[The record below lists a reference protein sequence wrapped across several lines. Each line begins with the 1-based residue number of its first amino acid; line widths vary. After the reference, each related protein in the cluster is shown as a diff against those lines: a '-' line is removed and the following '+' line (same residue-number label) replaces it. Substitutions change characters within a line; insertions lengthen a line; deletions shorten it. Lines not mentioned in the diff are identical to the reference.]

1 MTFVQWVEYH
11 AKSIFFVALFLSA
24 AGAVAVTSLP
34 VGLFPQVAFP
44 RVEVSLDSG
53 DRPAD
58 QMAQLVTRP
67 VEEALRVIP
76 GVQDVTSG
84 SSRGGAQISID
95 FGWGRDMTAATLQV
109 DTALSHIMSSL
120 PPGTTSITRRM
131 EPTVFPIIAY
141 ALTSDKVSITDLRD
155 LVKFQITPLL
165 TTVPGLAK
173 VDMVGGADAE
183 VQVLV
188 DPHKLDAYG
197 LSESDLVTALTT
209 SNVLQA
215 MGRLEDHNKL
225 YIVISNSNL
234 IDIEQVRDVV
244 LRSDSHSVVKIR
256 DVAEV
261 KDGTVPQWVRVVEDG
276 KNAVLFQVYEQPDG
290 NAVQIAGLVRDKLA
304 TFKWPDGVTVANW
317 YDQSTLVVESA
328 GSVRDAVLIGLV
340 LSGIVLFLFLRSW
353 SVILVAVLIVPATL
367 FVTVLLLQLTGQ
379 SFNIMTLGGIAAAV
393 GLIIDDVIVMVE
405 HIARRAGAV
414 NRDYDDIP
422 LGKDAVLPA
431 GQEFLRPLMGSS
443 IATMIVFVPLAF
455 LSGIT
460 GAFSKTL
467 AITMAAALLISML
480 MVSFVVPLLA
490 RSVINFK
497 TWHDP
502 AADKDSWYVRQHGKL
517 LGGLFR
523 HRWLLLVI
531 FGPIMVIG
539 YFAYENVPTGF
550 MPKADESGFI
560 IDYMTLPGTSLAE
573 TDREVKQVEQILR
586 DTPEVLTF
594 SRRTG
599 LGLGGTD
606 LDEPNIGDFFVRLKP
621 QPRRPIDEIM
631 HEVLLKIQTN
641 VPGVD
646 CDLAQL
652 MEDLIGDLTAVPQ
665 PIEIKLFADDPAQL
679 IPTAKRVGS
688 AIEVIPGVTEM
699 ENGVVLAGDALNV
712 TIDPVKASIEG
723 MTTQDISSQVN
734 DYLTGNVATQLTQ
747 PLKTVGVRVSLNP
760 TLRRRDEDISK
771 LPIRASDGHIFP
783 LERVAT
789 LSTEVGQP
797 EVHRSN
803 LQQMIAV
810 TARIEKRDL
819 VSTIN
824 DVQKTLQ
831 QPGFLPAGVH
841 YELGGLYK
849 QQQIAF
855 AGLAKVFGAALIAE
869 MILLAF
875 LYERFWLPII
885 IIGTSLLSTT
895 AVFMMLWATGVELNI
910 TALMGM
916 TMIIGISTEMA
927 IFYVSEYT
935 ELAHHMPAHEALR
948 EASKNRLRPITMTT
962 LAAIFTLLPLALA
975 IGPGSG
981 IQQPLALSIIAGL
994 LLQFP
999 TVLLAMPVLISFTVR
1014 HDHRATAP
1022 TAGTRQPAPSPASAP
1037 AE

>member
-1 MTFVQWVEYH
+1 MTFVRWVEFH
-11 AKSIFFVALFLSA
+11 SRSILFVALSLA
-24 AGAVAVTSLP
+24 VAGAFAATSLP

-58 QMAQLVTRP
+58 QMAQTVTRP

-76 GVQDVTSG
+76 GVQEVRSG
-84 SSRGGAQISID
+84 SSRGSAQISVD

-109 DTALSHIMSSL
+109 DTALSHIMSAL
-120 PPGTTSITRRM
+120 PPGTKSVTRRM

-141 ALTSDKVSITDLRD
+141 GLTSDKYSITELRD
-155 LVKFQITPLL
+155 LVKFQVVPLL

-188 DPHKLDAYG
+188 DPHKLDTYG
-197 LSESDLVTALTT
+197 LSETDIVNALTAA
-209 SNVLQA
+209 NVLQA
-215 MGRLEDHNKL
+215 IGRLEDHNKL

-234 IDIEQVRDVV
+234 IDTEQVKDVV
-244 LRSDSHSVVKIR
+244 LRSDAHSVVRVR

-290 NAVQIAGLVRDKLA
+290 NAVQIAGRVRDKLA
-304 TFKWPDGVTVANW
+304 SFKWPDGVNVANW

-353 SVILVAVLIVPATL
+353 RVILVAVLIVPATL
-367 FVTVLLLQLTGQ
+367 FITVLLLQLTGQ

-405 HIARRAGAV
+405 HIARRAGALA
-414 NRDYDDIP
+414 RPFDDIP
-422 LGKDAVLPA
+422 LGRDAVLPA
-431 GQEFLRPLMGSS
+431 GQEFLPPLIGSS
-443 IATMIVFVPLAF
+443 LATMIVFVPLAF
-455 LSGIT
+455 LSGVT

-480 MVSFVVPLLA
+480 MVAFVVPVLS
-490 RSVINFK
+490 RSVIDFR

-502 AADKDSWYVRQHGKL
+502 AADKTGWYVKAHGKL
-517 LGGLFR
+517 LSGLFR
-523 HRWLLLVI
+523 RRWLLLVM
-531 FGPIMVIG
+531 FAPVMVLG
-539 YFAYENVPTGF
+539 YFAYQNVPTGF

-560 IDYMTLPGTSLAE
+560 IDYRTLPGTSLAE
-573 TDREVKQVEQILR
+573 TDREVKQVEDILKE
-586 DTPEVLTF
+586 TPEVDTF

-606 LDEPNIGDFFVRLKP
+606 LDEPNHGDFFVRLKP
-621 QPRRPIDEIM
+621 QPRRPIDDIM
-631 HEVLLKIQTN
+631 AEVLLKIQTR

-646 CDLAQL
+646 ADLAQL

-665 PIEIKLFADDPAQL
+665 PIEIQLFADDPAKL
-679 IPTAKRVGS
+679 VPTAKRVGS
-688 AIEVIPGVTEM
+688 AIAIIPGVTEM
-699 ENGVVLAGDALNV
+699 QDGVVLAGDALNL
-712 TIDPVKASIEG
+712 TIDPVKASLEG
-723 MTTQDISSQVN
+723 MTAQDISNQVN

-747 PLKTVGVRVSLNP
+747 PLKTVGVRVALDP
-760 TLRRRDEDISK
+760 ALRRRDQDIAK
-771 LPIRASDGHIFP
+771 LPIRAADGHIFP

-789 LSTEVGQP
+789 LERQVGQP
-797 EVHRSN
+797 EVYRAN
-803 LQQMIAV
+803 LQQTLSV

-819 VSTIN
+819 ASTIA
-824 DVQKTLQ
+824 DVEKTLQ
-831 QPGFLPAGVH
+831 QPGMIPPGVR

-855 AGLAKVFGAALIAE
+855 AGLAKVFAAALIAE
-869 MILLAF
+869 LVLLAF
-875 LYERFWLPII
+875 LYERFWLPLI

-895 AVFMMLWATGVELNI
+895 AVFMILWATGVELNI

-927 IFYVSEYT
+927 IFYVSEYS
-935 ELAHHMPAHEALR
+935 ELARHMPAHEALR

-975 IGPGSG
+975 LGPGSG

-994 LLQFP
+994 MLQFP

-1014 HDHRATAP
+1014 RDQRAT
-1022 TAGTRQPAPSPASAP
+1022 TPASGVPQSIP

>member
-1 MTFVQWVEYH
+1 M
-11 AKSIFFVALFLSA
+11 FVAMALA
-24 AGAVAVTSLP
+24 VAGAFAVTSLP

-44 RVEVSLDSG
+44 RVQVSLDSG

-58 QMAQLVTRP
+58 QMAQMVTRP

-95 FGWGRDMTAATLQV
+95 FGWGRDMTAATLQI

-120 PPGTTSITRRM
+120 PAGTTSITRRM

-141 ALTSDKVSITDLRD
+141 GLTSDKFSVTELRD
-155 LVKFQITPLL
+155 LVKFQIIPLL

-173 VDMVGGADAE
+173 VDFVGGADAE
-183 VQVLV
+183 VQVMV

-197 LSESDLVTALTT
+197 LSEADIVTALTAA
-209 SNVLQA
+209 NVLQA
-215 MGRLEDHNKL
+215 IGRLEDHNKL
-225 YIVISNSNL
+225 YIVISKSDL
-234 IDIEQVRDVV
+234 VETEQVKDVV
-244 LRSDSHSVVKIR
+244 LRSDSHSVVRIR
-256 DVAEV
+256 DVADV
-261 KDGTVPQWVRVVEDG
+261 KDGVVPQWTRVVVDG
-276 KNAVLFQVYEQPDG
+276 KNAVVFQVYEQPDG
-290 NAVQIAGLVRDKLA
+290 NAVQIAGLVRNKLA
-304 TFKWPDGVTVANW
+304 EFKWPDGVTVSNW

-353 SVILVAVLIVPATL
+353 RVILVAVLIVPATL
-367 FVTVLLLQLTGQ
+367 FITVLLLQVTGQ
-379 SFNIMTLGGIAAAV
+379 TFNIMTLGGIAAAV

-405 HIARRAGAV
+405 HIARRAGAI
-414 NRDYDDIP
+414 NREYDDIP
-422 LGKDAVLPA
+422 LGRDAVLPA
-431 GQEFLRPLMGSS
+431 GQEFLPPLMGSS
-443 IATMIVFVPLAF
+443 LATMIVFIPLAF

-480 MVSFVVPLLA
+480 MVAFVVPVLS
-490 RSVINFK
+490 RSVINFT

-517 LGGLFR
+517 LSGLFR
-523 HRWLLLVI
+523 HRWLLALI
-531 FGPIMVIG
+531 FIPVMVAG
-539 YFAYENVPTGF
+539 YFAYQNVPTGF
-550 MPKADESGFI
+550 MPKADEGGFI
-560 IDYMTLPGTSLAE
+560 IDYRTLPGTSLAE
-573 TDREVKQVEQILR
+573 TDREIRQVEDILKE
-586 DTPEVLTF
+586 TPEVLTY

-599 LGLGGTD
+599 FGLGGAD
-606 LDEPNIGDFFVRLKP
+606 LNEPNRGDFFVRLKSY
-621 QPRRPIDEIM
+621 PRRPIDEIM
-631 HEVLLKIQTN
+631 SEVLLKIQTN

-646 CDLAQL
+646 ADPAQL

-665 PIEIKLFADDPAQL
+665 PIEIRLFADDPAKL
-679 IPTAKRVGS
+679 IPTAKRVGA

-699 ENGVVLAGDALNV
+699 ETGVVLAGDALNV
-712 TIDPVKASIEG
+712 TIDPVKASLEG
-723 MTTQDISSQVN
+723 MTTQDVSTQVN
-734 DYLTGNVATQLTQ
+734 DYLSGNVATQLAQ
-747 PLKTVGVRVSLNP
+747 PLKTVGVRVSLSP
-760 TLRRRDEDISK
+760 SLRRRDQDVEK

-789 LSTEVGQP
+789 IVPEIGQP
-797 EVHRSN
+797 EIDRAN
-803 LQQMIAV
+803 LQQMLAV
-810 TARIEKRDL
+810 TARIENRDL
-819 VSTIN
+819 SSTIA

-831 QPGFLPAGVH
+831 QPGMLPEGVH

-855 AGLAKVFGAALIAE
+855 AGLAKVFAGALIAE
-869 MILLAF
+869 LILLAF

-885 IIGTSLLSTT
+885 IIATSLLSTT
-895 AVFMMLWATGVELNI
+895 AVFMILWATGVELNI

-994 LLQFP
+994 MLQFP

-1014 HDHRATAP
+1014 HDHRATVPPATGVRRPAPAPAP
-1022 TAGTRQPAPSPASAP
+1022 TP

>member
-1 MTFVQWVEYH
+1 MTFVQWVEH
-11 AKSIFFVALFLSA
+11 HSRSILFVALFLSIAGLA
-24 AGAVAVTSLP
+24 AATSLP

-44 RVEVSLDSG
+44 RVQVSLDSG

-67 VEEALRVIP
+67 VEEAMRVIP
-76 GVQDVTSG
+76 GVQEVTSG

-109 DTALSHIMSSL
+109 DTALSHIL
-120 PPGTTSITRRM
+120 PTLPAGTTSITRRM

-141 ALTSDKVSITDLRD
+141 GLTSDKVSIPDMRD
-155 LVKFQITPLL
+155 LVKFQIRPLL
-165 TTVPGLAK
+165 TSIPGLAK

-183 VQVLV
+183 VQVMV

-197 LSESDLVTALTT
+197 LSEADIVSALGS

-225 YIVISNSNL
+225 YIVIANSNMSE
-234 IDIEQVRDVV
+234 IDQVRDVV
-244 LRSDSHSVVKIR
+244 LKSDQHSVVRIR
-256 DVAEV
+256 DVADV
-261 KDGTVPQWVRVVEDG
+261 QDGTVPQWIRVVEDG
-276 KNAVLFQVYEQPDG
+276 NNAVLFQIYEQPDG
-290 NAVQIAGLVRDKLA
+290 NAVQIAKQVREKLDA
-304 TFKWPDGVTVANW
+304 FKWPEGIKHATW

-328 GSVRDAVLIGLV
+328 GSVRDAVLIGLL
-340 LSGIVLFLFLRSW
+340 LSGIVLFLFLRNW
-353 SVILVAVLIVPATL
+353 RVILVAVLVVPSTL
-367 FVTVLLLQLTGQ
+367 LITVLLLQATGQ

-393 GLIIDDVIVMVE
+393 GLVIDDVIVMVE
-405 HIARRAGAV
+405 HIARRAGALE
-414 NRDYDDIP
+414 RTYDDIP
-422 LGKDAVLPA
+422 LGREAVLPA
-431 GQEFLRPLMGSS
+431 GKEFLPPLTGSS
-443 IATMIVFVPLAF
+443 MATMIVFIPLAF

-467 AITMAAALLISML
+467 AITMAAALTISWA
-480 MVSFVVPLLA
+480 MVAFVVPLLA
-490 RSVINFK
+490 RSLINFE

-502 AADKDSWYVRQHGKL
+502 AADRAGWYVRAHGRL
-517 LGGLFR
+517 LNALFR
-523 HRWLLLVI
+523 HRWLLVI
-531 FGPIMVIG
+531 IFAPVMVVG
-539 YFAYENVPTGF
+539 YLAYQNVPTGF

-573 TDREVKQVEQILR
+573 SDREVKQIEQILR

-606 LDEPNIGDFFVRLKP
+606 LEEPNVGDFFVRLKP
-621 QPRRPIDEIM
+621 QPRRPIDVIM
-631 HEVLLKIQTN
+631 PEVLLKIQTL

-665 PIEIKLFADDPAQL
+665 PIEIRLFADDPAKL

-688 AIEVIPGVTEM
+688 AIEVVPGVTEM

-712 TIDPVKASIEG
+712 TVDPVKASFEG
-723 MTTQDISSQVN
+723 MAVQDIASQVN
-734 DYLTGNVATQLTQ
+734 DYLSGNVATQLTL
-747 PLKTVGVRVSLNP
+747 PLKQIGVRVSLAPN
-760 TLRRRDEDISK
+760 LRRRDEDISR

-783 LERVAT
+783 LSRVAT
-789 LSTEVGQP
+789 IAPEVGQP
-797 EVHRSN
+797 EIHTAN

-824 DVQKTLQ
+824 DVQKELDK
-831 QPGFLPAGVH
+831 PGLLPPGVH
-841 YELGGLYK
+841 YEFGGLYK

-855 AGLAKVFGAALIAE
+855 KGLAQVFAAALIAE

-895 AVFMMLWATGVELNI
+895 AVFMILWATGVELNI

-935 ELAHHMPAHEALR
+935 ELAHHMPPHEALR

-975 IGPGSG
+975 WGPGSG

-994 LLQFP
+994 ALQFP

-1014 HDHRATAP
+1014 REHRETTAP
-1022 TAGTRQPAPSPASAP
+1022 AGGVPQPA
-1037 AE
+1037 E

>member
-1 MTFVQWVEYH
+1 MTFVQWVEH
-11 AKSIFFVALFLSA
+11 HSRSILFVALFLSL
-24 AGAVAVTSLP
+24 AGGFAVTSLP

-44 RVEVSLDSG
+44 RVQVSLDSG

-76 GVQDVTSG
+76 GVLEVTSG

-109 DTALSHIMSSL
+109 DTALSHIMPSL
-120 PPGTTSITRRM
+120 PAGTTSVTRRM

-141 ALTSDKVSITDLRD
+141 GLTSDKVSIPDLRD
-155 LVKFQITPLL
+155 LVKFQIRPLL
-165 TTVPGLAK
+165 TSIPGLAK
-173 VDMVGGADAE
+173 VDLVGGADAE
-183 VQVLV
+183 VQVQI

-197 LSESDLVTALTT
+197 LSESDVVSALTT
-209 SNVLQA
+209 ANVLQA
-215 MGRLEDHNKL
+215 IGRIEDHNKL
-225 YIVISNSNL
+225 YIVVANSSL
-234 IDIEQVRDVV
+234 AEIEQVKDVV
-244 LRSDSHSVVKIR
+244 LRSDSRSVVRIR
-256 DVAEV
+256 DVADV
-261 KDGTVPQWVRVVEDG
+261 KDGEVPQWVRVVEDG

-290 NAVQIAGLVRDKLA
+290 NAVQIAGLVRDKLS
-304 TFKWPDGVTVANW
+304 TFKWPEGVTVANW

-367 FVTVLLLQLTGQ
+367 LTTVLLLLATGQ

-405 HIARRAGAV
+405 HIARRAGALA
-414 NRDYDDIP
+414 RPYDDIP
-422 LGKDAVLPA
+422 LGRDAVLPA
-431 GQEFLRPLMGSS
+431 GQEFLPPLTGSS
-443 IATMIVFVPLAF
+443 LATMIVFVPLAF
-455 LSGIT
+455 LSGVT

-467 AITMAAALLISML
+467 AITMAAALTISWAMTA
-480 MVSFVVPLLA
+480 FVAPLLA
-490 RSVINFK
+490 RSLINFR

-502 AADKDSWYVRQHGKL
+502 AADRTGWFVAAHGKL
-517 LGGLFR
+517 LNGIFR
-523 HRWLLLVI
+523 HRWLLILI
-531 FGPIMVIG
+531 FAPIMVVG
-539 YFAYENVPTGF
+539 YLAYQNVPTGF

-560 IDYMTLPGTSLAE
+560 IDYMTLPGTSLVE
-573 TDREVKQVEQILR
+573 SNREVAQIEQILK

-606 LDEPNIGDFFVRLKP
+606 LEEPNVGDFFVRLKP
-621 QPRRPIDEIM
+621 QPRRPIDQIM
-631 HEVLLKIQTN
+631 PEVLLKIQTQ

-665 PIEIKLFADDPAQL
+665 PIEIRLFADDPAKL
-679 IPTAKRVGS
+679 IPTAKRVGN
-688 AIEVIPGVTEM
+688 AIQVVPGVTEM
-699 ENGVVLAGDALNV
+699 ETGVVLAGDALNV
-712 TIDPVKASIEG
+712 TVDPVKASLEG

-734 DYLTGNVATQLTQ
+734 DYLNGNIATQLTQ
-747 PLKTVGVRVSLNP
+747 PLKTVGVRVWLSP
-760 TLRRRDEDISK
+760 SLRRRDEDIAK

-783 LERVAT
+783 LDRVAALT
-789 LSTEVGQP
+789 TEVGQP
-797 EVHRSN
+797 EIHRAN

-819 VSTIN
+819 VSTIT
-824 DVQKTLQ
+824 DVQKTLE
-831 QPGFLPAGVH
+831 QPGLLPEGVH
-841 YELGGLYK
+841 YEFGGLYK

-855 AGLAKVFGAALIAE
+855 AGLARVFAAALIAE

-895 AVFMMLWATGVELNI
+895 AVFMILWATGVELNI

-994 LLQFP
+994 MLQFP

-1014 HDHRATAP
+1014 RDHRATTTP
-1022 TAGTRQPAPSPASAP
+1022 TAGAPQPAPAP